1 MREFFD
7 IMLKDIQVENF
18 TRKEMVVYGVVYPAA
33 LVVVCMIASIFKN
46 I

>member
-18 TRKEMVVYGVVYPAA
+18 TRKEMVVYGVVYPAV
-33 LVVVCMIASIFKN
+33 LVVVCLVASIF
-46 I
+46 

>member
-18 TRKEMVVYGVVYPAA
+18 TRKEMVVYGLVYPAA
-33 LVVVCMIASIFKN
+33 LVMVCMIASIF
-46 I
+46 

>member
-7 IMLKDIQVENF
+7 IMLKDIQLDNF

-33 LVVVCMIASIFKN
+33 LVVVCMIASFF
-46 I
+46 

>member
-7 IMLKDIQVENF
+7 IMLNDIQVENF

-33 LVVVCMIASIFKN
+33 LVVVCLVASIF
-46 I
+46 

>member
-33 LVVVCMIASIFKN
+33 LVVVCLVTSIF
-46 I
+46 

>member
-1 MREFFD
+1 MREFFY

-33 LVVVCMIASIFKN
+33 LVVVCLVASIF
-46 I
+46 

>member
-18 TRKEMVVYGVVYPAA
+18 TRKEVVVYGVVYPAA
-33 LVVVCMIASIFKN
+33 LVVVCMIASIF
-46 I
+46 

>member
-18 TRKEMVVYGVVYPAA
+18 TQKEMVVYGVVYPAA
-33 LVVVCMIASIFKN
+33 LVVVCMIASILN
-46 I
+46 V

>member
-33 LVVVCMIASIFKN
+33 LVVVCLVASIF
-46 I
+46 

>member
-7 IMLKDIQVENF
+7 IMLKDIQVDNF

-33 LVVVCMIASIFKN
+33 LVVVCLVASIF
-46 I
+46 